1 MNKFRLALRFGIC
14 LGLIAVLISPVS
26 TATAD
31 DSSATTSVT
40 DNYALLTGSEASKQ
54 GFQSATTS
62 NYLVGNGTFTIE
74 AWLQPAEAMSSIWGH
89 FFAKTD
95 MFQYMLSGGV
105 YEVVYNGGAWRTTI
119 NTGVRA
125 RLGEWQHIAYVKS
138 GTTFSLY
145 FNGGLAFQITDAT
158 NVPATLNSANSFTS
172 VGSNPWNGS
181 SNQSS
186 PAGNLFAGG
195 IDEVKVWTTAR
206 TQAQIQTDMKTK
218 TSPTESGL
226 ASYWDFNGTSST
238 STIHDRTGLLNFV
251 THGTPNPTFPD
262 VKTTATTVGQ
272 TTVTFSRTYLNGTGG
287 YQIPSDITSVN
298 ALVVGGGGGGGFDG
312 GGGGGG
318 GGVYQNS
325 SLAVTPGQSV
335 AIEVGAGGAA
345 VNGYTGGAL
354 ACNGSWN
361 GSVVACSAVA
371 GGTSKFGSITSS
383 GGGGGGGIEA
393 NGTNDSD
400 ASANVRGGGGG
411 AGGQNSRAGLASPGV
426 GATSGGS
433 VVDTLNT
440 GGGGGGSST
449 IAGSNGTVAAA
460 GNGGAGT
467 NATLNSTVY
476 GSGGA
481 GGSFHSATLATGG
494 SGAANG
500 GTSGVGP
507 TTPTAN
513 RGGGGGGGGN
523 GNIGVNHY
531 GTAGAAGVVIIRY
544 VLRGNTSIS
553 HGASIKYRT
562 ATNITT
568 TTSRSGKV
576 TFYANG
582 KKIPG
587 CVNLSTS
594 GSPTI
599 TATCSWRPS
608 MRGTVRIS
616 STFTPSDSNYLS
628 DTAGGSVF
636 VSQRSSP
643 R

>member
-1 MNKFRLALRFGIC
+1 MF
-14 LGLIAVLISPVS
+14 ISPVS

-40 DNYALLTGSEASKQ
+40 DNYALLTGSVASKQ

-62 NYLVGNGTFTIE
+62 NYLVGYGTFTIE

-105 YEVVYNGGAWRTTI
+105 YEVVYNGGSWRSTI

-158 NVPATLNSANSFTS
+158 NVPATLHSANSFTS

-186 PAGNLFAGG
+186 PANNLFAGG

-206 TQAQIQTDMKTK
+206 TQAEIQTDMKTK
-218 TSPTESGL
+218 TSPTEPGL
-226 ASYWDFNGTSST
+226 VSYWDFNGTSST
-238 STIHDRTGLLNFV
+238 STIHDRTGLLNLV

-262 VKTTATTVGQ
+262 VKSTTTTVGQ
-272 TTVTFSRTYLNGTGG
+272 TTVTFPRTYLNGTGG
-287 YQIPSDITSVN
+287 YQIPPGITSIS

-335 AIEVGAGGAA
+335 VVEVGAGGAA
-345 VNGYTGGAL
+345 VNGYTGGSL
-354 ACNGSWN
+354 ACNGTWN
-361 GSVVACSAVA
+361 GSAVACSAVA
-371 GGTSKFGSITSS
+371 GGTSKFGAITSS
-383 GGGGGGGIEA
+383 GGGGGGGIESS
-393 NGTNDSD
+393 GTNDSD

-411 AGGQNSRAGLASPGV
+411 AGGQNSRAGLSSPGV

-449 IAGSNGTVAAA
+449 VAGSNGTVSAA

-481 GGSFHSATLATGG
+481 GGSFSSATLATGG

-500 GTSGVGP
+500 GTSNAAP
-507 TTPTAN
+507 TIPAVN

-523 GNIGVNHY
+523 GSSGVNHF
-531 GTAGAAGVVIIRY
+531 GTSGAAGIVIIRY
-544 VLRGNTSIS
+544 VLRGAATISLTSTPVFRAATTI
-553 HGASIKYRT
+553 T
-562 ATNITT
+562 ATVTM
-568 TTSRSGKV
+568 SGRV
-576 TFYANG
+576 TFYANN

-587 CVNLSTS
+587 CSRVATT
-594 GSPTI
+594 GSSPI
-599 TATCSWRPS
+599 IATCSWKPS
-608 MRGTVRIS
+608 RHGPTVISTLMTPTDSNFLS
-616 STFTPSDSNYLS
+616 STDASQTVFTTRRVNNR
-628 DTAGGSVF
+628 G
-636 VSQRSSP
+636 
-643 R
+643 